1 MRIELTSEQLLKRTN
16 SRCMVCHAECP
27 GEVWKVGDAKRQ
39 RVFLRR
45 TCAEHGEAEVCIAS
59 DARFYWLAQGDPQ
72 NACCGGNACSAS
84 DGAVRG
90 TLGRNAAGSAGFQ
103 PAPSGILPDGRDGAL
118 QHEGAN
124 EPRAVSRRQDAGDG
138 GLEAR
143 APLDSRVAPFET
155 LSTCLALIEI
165 VNSCNLA
172 CPTCFADSPR
182 STAVDAVP
190 LADLQR
196 RIQGVIDR
204 KGGIEILQL
213 SGGEPTLHPQ
223 FAELLAWL
231 HANPGIDYVL
241 LNTNGVRLAH
251 DDAFLDQLGK
261 TFRYGKFQLYLQF
274 DGPQEAGQRT
284 LRGADL
290 RATRRRAIERCGAL
304 NIPITL
310 AMTVTPENLAQVWAA
325 VEFGLAYP
333 NIRGVAFQPMFT
345 SGRVGGNDEWR
356 MTNDERGPKSEVDFA
371 PADRHSSSVIRH
383 LPPRLNTADIILA
396 AVEQAAGRLRY
407 EDFTPLPCGDPNCA
421 TIGYLLKTPDGQTRS
436 VSEFIDFAKVQGFL
450 RDKVRY
456 SLEDLLQCG
465 CESEPLGAVL
475 KEFELNET
483 NTFRLFIK
491 PFMDAGTWDED
502 RIDRCCTH
510 VIRPDGKLDSFCRY
524 YSGFG
529 TDDASPLA
537 GAFKK
542 PVILSEVPGGRRRAG
557 TPSKDL

>member
-1 MRIELTSEQLLKRTN
+1 MRIEFSSETLLKRTK
-16 SRCMVCHAECP
+16 SRCPVCRVECP
-27 GEVWKVGDAKRQ
+27 GEVWKIGDAKQQ
-39 RVFLRR
+39 RVVMRR
-45 TCAEHGEAEVCIAS
+45 RCAEHGEVEVCIAS

-72 NACCGGNACSAS
+72 NACCGGNACSAG
-84 DGAVRG
+84 DGVVRG
-90 TLGRNAAGSAGFQ
+90 TLGRNAAPG
-103 PAPSGILPDGRDGAL
+103 
-118 QHEGAN
+118 
-124 EPRAVSRRQDAGDG
+124 
-138 GLEAR
+138 EATGK
-143 APLDSRVAPFET
+143 VEK

-182 STAVDAVP
+182 STQVDAVP
-190 LADLQR
+190 LGELQA

-241 LNTNGVRLAH
+241 LNTNGVRIAT

-290 RATRRRAIERCGAL
+290 RETRRRAIERCGAL

-310 AMTVTPENLAQVWAA
+310 AMTVTPENLAHVWQA
-325 VEFGLAYP
+325 VEFGLMYP
-333 NIRGVAFQPMFT
+333 NIRGVAFQPMFG
-345 SGRVGGNDEWR
+345 SGRVPGSGFLVSGSPQREQPETSNQKPE
-356 MTNDERGPKSEVDFA
+356 T
-371 PADRHSSSVIRH
+371 I
-383 LPPRLNTADIILA
+383 RLNTADIILA
-396 AVEQAAGRLRY
+396 AVEQAAGRLRF

-421 TIGYLLKTPDGQTRS
+421 TIGYLLKANGRTYS
-436 VSEFIDFAKVQGFL
+436 VSEFIDFGKVQGFL
-450 RDKVRY
+450 RDKIRY

-465 CESEPLGAVL
+465 CESEPLGALL

-524 YSGFG
+524 YSGFQ
-529 TDDASPLA
+529 DAAVRL
-537 GAFKK
+537 
-542 PVILSEVPGGRRRAG
+542 
-557 TPSKDL
+557 